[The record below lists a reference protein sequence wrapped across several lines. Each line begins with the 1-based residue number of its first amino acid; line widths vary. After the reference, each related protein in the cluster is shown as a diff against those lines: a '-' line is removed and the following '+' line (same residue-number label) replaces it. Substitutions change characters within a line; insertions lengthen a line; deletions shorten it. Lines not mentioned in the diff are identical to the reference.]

1 MLSDYN
7 PVPVLA
13 VSDLARA
20 RAFYEGTLGLVADE
34 DVPEGVM
41 YPAGTGT
48 ILVYPSTYAG
58 TNKATAL
65 GFTLP
70 ADRFDAE
77 IAELRA
83 RGVGFDTFDAEGM
96 TWHDGVAEMDGTRS
110 AWFHDPD
117 GNIIAVET
125 TDVG

>member
-1 MLSDYN
+1 MLGEHD

-20 RAFYEGTLGLVADE
+20 RAFYEHTLGLVPQD

-41 YPAGTGT
+41 YRAGAGR
-48 ILVYPSTYAG
+48 ILVYPSAYAG

-70 ADRFDAE
+70 AGRFDAE
-77 IAELRA
+77 IAELRT
-83 RGVGFDTFDAEGM
+83 RGVRFDTFDAEGM
-96 TWHDGVAEMDGTRS
+96 TWSDGVAEMDGGRS

-125 TDVG
+125 TE